1 MSFRIPIALTAISFG
16 SRRVHGLSLEKHFL
30 KGTSS
35 TQITICNSAQLRHIQ
50 VGVIRE
56 ESRAQVATLL
66 MSKDPAAVF
75 TDMNVN
81 KGKKRLKPENKIPQ
95 EIAKKIDFNQEL
107 MEKYGFFSTPSIVWR
122 DSKGTFKSAQGMPK
136 DLKEIFEK

>member
-1 MSFRIPIALTAISFG
+1 
-16 SRRVHGLSLEKHFL
+16 
-30 KGTSS
+30 
-35 TQITICNSAQLRHIQ
+35 
-50 VGVIRE
+50 
-56 ESRAQVATLL
+56 
-66 MSKDPAAVF
+66 
-75 TDMNVN
+75 MNVN
-81 KGKKRLKPENKIPQ
+81 KGKKRLKSENKIPQ